1 MNNHNYIQVIL
12 IITTIKIRL
21 RPTTERN
28 YNMSLWNQCLE
39 RLRQELPTQQ
49 FVMWIRPLTSEQN
62 QDAAPGPNSSESS
75 SSLHNNANILEDIY
89 MDLSVEIGRAKI
101 KISELL
107 ELKAGSI
114 IELAQKTDEPLSIFA
129 NDKLIA
135 QGHIVSSNGKYSIK
149 II

>member
-1 MNNHNYIQVIL
+1 MNHD
-12 IITTIKIRL
+12 
-21 RPTTERN
+21 E
-28 YNMSLWNQCLE
+28 SSH
-39 RLRQELPTQQ
+39 
-49 FVMWIRPLTSEQN
+49 SEQDQN
-62 QDAAPGPNSSESS
+62 ELGQTNTSQTPSAI
-75 SSLHNNANILEDIY
+75 HNNASILEDIY

-107 ELKAGSI
+107 ELKAGTI
-114 IELAQKTDEPLSIFA
+114 VELEQKTDEPLSIFA

>member
-1 MNNHNYIQVIL
+1 MNHDESNH
-12 IITTIKIRL
+12 
-21 RPTTERN
+21 
-28 YNMSLWNQCLE
+28 
-39 RLRQELPTQQ
+39 
-49 FVMWIRPLTSEQN
+49 SEQN